1 MSDTQTS
8 DMVENITKAVD
19 QTLEVIDQERER
31 EIITRRFGLFERKET
46 LEQIGELLGITRER
60 VRQLEKAILIRLK
73 INGEEGDEAHAAG
86 GDHGFS
92 LDVCPLCVLATDRQA
107 PPSLPPALPV
117 LAAAAQIVADLV
129 VPPPPVLRVPW
140 SAPPRGPPADAPLW
154 F

>member
-1 MSDTQTS
+1 MPLPAVKSFDMSVSLLHPRRQRWIAFLSGLLMALAVMAPTVS
-8 DMVENITKAVD
+8 RALAAEGVGGWEMVCSADGMRWVQAGD
-19 QTLEVIDQERER
+19 
-31 EIITRRFGLFERKET
+31 
-46 LEQIGELLGITRER
+46 
-60 VRQLEKAILIRLK
+60 
-73 INGEEGDEAHAAG
+73 EEGDGAHAAG

-107 PPSLPPALPV
+107 PPSLPLALPV

-140 SAPPRGPPADAPLW
+140 SAPPRGPPADASLW

>member
-1 MSDTQTS
+1 MPLPTVKSFDMSVSLLHPRRQRWIAFLSGLLMALAVMAPTVS
-8 DMVENITKAVD
+8 RALAAEGVGGWEMVCSADGMRWVQAGD
-19 QTLEVIDQERER
+19 
-31 EIITRRFGLFERKET
+31 
-46 LEQIGELLGITRER
+46 
-60 VRQLEKAILIRLK
+60 
-73 INGEEGDEAHAAG
+73 EEGDEAHAAG